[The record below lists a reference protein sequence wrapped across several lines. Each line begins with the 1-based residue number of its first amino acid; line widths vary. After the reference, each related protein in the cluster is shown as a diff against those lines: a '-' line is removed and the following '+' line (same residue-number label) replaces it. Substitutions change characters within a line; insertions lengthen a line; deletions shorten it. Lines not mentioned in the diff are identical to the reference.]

1 MRGRIAAA
9 VILAAFVVA
18 PPIVYVATHS
28 HEGDA
33 RASSS
38 RCFRITE
45 DCVGC
50 LSCYCEEPEIFCYDD
65 GLGFCNP
72 NPCGTVSSADVCLE
86 VPAGD
91 ADCLARIKKAQD
103 VCPVDAIKEVES
115 CE

>member
-1 MRGRIAAA
+1 MRGKIVAA
-9 VILAAFVVA
+9 VVLAVFVIA

-28 HEGDA
+28 HGGDV

-38 RCFRITE
+38 RYFRITE

-50 LSCYCEEPEIFCYDD
+50 LSCCFEEPEIFCCED
-65 GLGFCNP
+65 GLFFCNP
-72 NPCGTVSSADVCLE
+72 NPCGTVSSKDVCLE

-103 VCPVDAIKEVES
+103 VCPVDAIKEVDS